1 MSTTTLHRALPATPE
16 HVWRQW
22 TTPDGI
28 ETWWAPDGFAV
39 TVQELDLRPGGELV
53 YTMTA
58 TGTEQIAFMEAAGMP
73 LATVSRK
80 TFTEV
85 TPTGRLAYTSLVDF
99 VPDHEPYEF
108 LTVVTL
114 TATPKGTE
122 AVMEVEALHDDV
134 WTGRL
139 VQGREN
145 ELTNLERVLSRAAAA
160 S

>member
-1 MSTTTLHRALPATPE
+1 MPTTTLRRSLPVTPE
-16 HVWRQW
+16 RVWRQW

-39 TVQELDLRPGGELV
+39 TVEALDLRPGGELV

-58 TGTEQIAFMEAAGMP
+58 TGAEQIAFMNSAGMP

-80 TFTEV
+80 SFTEIV
-85 TPTGRLAYTSLVDF
+85 PTSRLACTSLVDF

-114 TATPKGTE
+114 TPTTEGTDV
-122 AVMEVEALHDDV
+122 VMEMEPLHDDV
-134 WTGRL
+134 WTRRL

-145 ELTNLERVLSRAAAA
+145 ELTNLERVLSQATAT
-160 S
+160 